1 MHDPISLILSMLSK
15 KVIKKQI
22 MVSPVDI
29 NTVTGLSEQ
38 DAIAR
43 LKDEG
48 YNELPSAQSRNLFSI
63 AWEIVQDP
71 IFLLLVGGGVI
82 YWILGDLQE
91 ALILLGFVFLIAGI
105 SLYQEGKTEHA
116 LEALR
121 DLSSPRALVIRDG
134 ERKRIAGREV
144 VREDIL
150 ILAEGDRVPADAIVL
165 SCSNFSTDESLLTGE
180 SLPVRKVAAVGS
192 LEMARPGGDELP
204 FVFSGTLVVQGQGI
218 AKVQAIGAQTEM
230 GKIGKALQKVQPE
243 PTPLQQEMNR
253 LVSRLFGIALLLC
266 VVIVVIYGLM
276 RGDWLKGILAG
287 ITLAMAILPN
297 EFPVVVTIFL
307 ALGAWR
313 ISQNHV
319 LARRTSAVETLGSA
333 TVLCVDKTG
342 TLTQNIMAVQQLF
355 AYNQSENSQPYSLG
369 LHSKEPLPETVHEL
383 VEFCIL
389 ASQRDPFDPME
400 KAFKQLGDR
409 YLADTEHLHNDW
421 KLLREYPL
429 SPELLAMSHVWQSAD
444 SKQYEIA
451 AKGAPEAI
459 ADLCHF
465 TPEQQQILAVQ
476 ISQMA
481 EQGLRVLGVAK
492 APLLGAPPP
501 FLPPHPS
508 LNLDSLPDK
517 QHDFPFQFLGLV
529 GLSDPV
535 RPTVAA
541 AIKECYTAG
550 IRVVMITGDYPET
563 AQTIARQVGL
573 MQMGAIV
580 TGAELDR
587 MSDDELQERIQS
599 TNIFARAVPEQKLRI
614 VNALK
619 SKGEI
624 VAMTGDGVNDA
635 PALKSAQIGIAM
647 GQRGTDV
654 ARESAALVLLDD
666 DFSSIVQA
674 VKLGRRIFDNLR
686 KAMAYLLAIHI
697 PIAGMSLIPVLFKL
711 PLVLLPVH
719 VAFLHLII
727 DPACSIVLEA
737 EPAEAT
743 VMQRPPRNSKEP
755 LFGRK
760 TVGLA
765 VLQGVVILAIV
776 LAIFMISLYRRQ
788 GELDARA
795 LTFTTLILA
804 NLGLILSES
813 STSRLSLKILRSPN
827 AALWWV
833 IGGGLL
839 FLVLVLYVPFLR
851 QLFSFSLLHP
861 IDLAICLG
869 GGAISLVWFELLKL
883 LDRPQ
888 GVIKA
893 KPGRPN

>member
-1 MHDPISLILSMLSK
+1 MVATFDP
-15 KVIKKQI
+15 
-22 MVSPVDI
+22 
-29 NTVTGLSEQ
+29 NTAIGLSEQ
-38 DAIAR
+38 NAIAR
-43 LKDEG
+43 LKDDG
-48 YNELPSAQSRNLFSI
+48 YNELPSAQSRNLLSI
-63 AWEIVQDP
+63 AWNTIQDP
-71 IFLLLVGGGVI
+71 IFLLLVGGGII

-91 ALILLGFVFLIAGI
+91 ALILIGFVFFITGI

-144 VREDIL
+144 VRGDFIV
-150 ILAEGDRVPADAIVL
+150 LAEGDRVSADAIVL
-165 SCSNFSTDESLLTGE
+165 SCSNLSTDESLLTGE
-180 SLPVRKVAAVGS
+180 SLPVRKVTAVGNV
-192 LEMARPGGDELP
+192 EMARPGGDELP
-204 FVFSGTLVVQGQGI
+204 FVYSGTLVVQGQGI
-218 AKVQAIGAQTEM
+218 AQVKAIGAQTEM
-230 GKIGKALQKVQPE
+230 GKIGKALQKIKPE
-243 PTPLQQEMNR
+243 TTPLQQEMNR
-253 LVSRLFGIALLLC
+253 LVSRLFGIALSLC
-266 VVIVVIYGLM
+266 VAIVVIYGFTT
-276 RGDWLKGILAG
+276 RDWLKGVLAG

-319 LARRTSAVETLGSA
+319 LARRASAVETVGSA

-342 TLTQNIMAVQQLF
+342 TLTLNQMAVQQLL
-355 AYNQSENSQPYSLG
+355 AYNQAENPQPYDLG
-369 LHSKEPLPETVHEL
+369 LHSSEALPEAVHQL

-400 KAFKQLGDR
+400 KAFKELGDR
-409 YLADTEHLHNDW
+409 YLAHTEHLHSDW

-429 SPELLAMSHVWQSAD
+429 SPHLLAMSHVWESAD
-444 SKQYEIA
+444 DKLYEVA

-465 TPEQQQILAVQ
+465 TPQQQQI
-476 ISQMA
+476 MA
-481 EQGLRVLGVAK
+481 AQVSAMASQGLRVLGVAK
-492 APLLGAPPP
+492 ASLVGAPPP

-508 LNLDSLPDK
+508 LNPNHLPEK
-517 QHDFPFQFLGLV
+517 QHDFPFEFIGLV

-541 AIKECYTAG
+541 AIQECHTAG

-573 MQMGAIV
+573 MQMGAVV

-587 MSDDELQERIQS
+587 MSDAELEQRIQS
-599 TNIFARAVPEQKLRI
+599 TNIFARAVPEQKLRL

-619 SKGEI
+619 SKGEV

-635 PALKSAQIGIAM
+635 PALKAAQIGIAM
-647 GQRGTDV
+647 GERGTDV

-686 KAMAYLLAIHI
+686 KAMSYLIAIHI

-743 VMQRPPRNSKEP
+743 VMQRPPRNPKEP
-755 LFGRK
+755 LFGKK
-760 TVGLA
+760 TLSLA
-765 VLQGVVILAIV
+765 VLQGGGILAIV
-776 LAIFMISLYRRQ
+776 LAIFAIALYRKQ
-788 GELDARA
+788 GEFDARA

-804 NLGLILSES
+804 NLGLILSEG
-813 STSRLSLKILRSPN
+813 STSRLSFKILKSPN
-827 AALWWV
+827 PALWWV
-833 IGGGLL
+833 LGGGLL
-839 FLVLVLYVPFLR
+839 FLGLVLYVPFLR
-851 QLFSFSLLHP
+851 HLFSFSFLHP

-869 GGAISLVWFELLKL
+869 GGAISLLWFELLKQATKM
-883 LDRPQ
+883 RS
-888 GVIKA
+888 
-893 KPGRPN
+893 